1 MIIKLQLP
9 YRRQG
14 HQPPPLILDQAAQ
27 GPVQPGLE
35 HLQGQVSTACLGSLF
50 QMPQTS
56 QHRDMSTG
64 VRPVNVGKGL
74 FSLHVE
80 YYWQFWPPSVEEK
93 YGSTRVCPVESD
105 QDCQGTE
112 HVFSS

>member
-9 YRRQG
+9 YSRKG
-14 HQPPPLILDQAAQ
+14 HKPPPLILDQAAQ

-64 VRPVNVGKGL
+64 VRPVRRQGIILPACRVL
-74 FSLHVE
+74 LAVLASLSGRKV
-80 YYWQFWPPSVEEK
+80 WINPSVPSGERPRLS
-93 YGSTRVCPVESD
+93 GDRTCV
-105 QDCQGTE
+105 
-112 HVFSS
+112 